1 MIGLERVKP
10 QNLSFQVSDCAS
22 WSGPTCF
29 RRATVIYLC
38 KRCGFEILRRRVA
51 GRRGGKGLLGGE
63 RRERHLIKRGARQ
76 SAAVPAAGTRTG
88 GLRRRRGHTLLDVV
102 ERPRPPLWSADL
114 VRRADL

>member
-1 MIGLERVKP
+1 MK
-10 QNLSFQVSDCAS
+10 QNAYTPNYL
-22 WSGPTCF
+22 
-29 RRATVIYLC
+29 RIIYLC

-51 GRRGGKGLLGGE
+51 GRRGGKGLLGE

-88 GLRRRRGHTLLDVV
+88 GQRRRRGHTLLDVV
-102 ERPRPPLWSADL
+102 ERPLWSADL